1 MKRAIHFGAGKIGR
15 GFIGALLSQAGYE
28 VCFAEADPQLV
39 DEINRRRGY
48 TVHVTDEICAELRI
62 AGVSAVRADSGEA
75 VRRLVDAD
83 LVTTAVGLGVLPR
96 VAPVIAAGL
105 RARKAAGVAAA
116 LNVVA
121 CENGV
126 RATSR
131 LKASVYEAL
140 DAPTAAWAERTVG
153 FADCSVDRIVPPV
166 RSENPID
173 VVVENFYEWN
183 VEEKSFVG
191 GAPHIEGM
199 NLADNLLAYIE
210 RKLFTLNTGHAITAY
225 LGRMKGLATI
235 DESIADPAIFAIVK
249 EAMQQSGQALVEK
262 FGFDRDAHFKY
273 IDKIIGRFK
282 NPYLKD
288 DVTRVGRE
296 PLRKLSS
303 TDRLVKPMMTARE
316 YGLPCDKLLLGI
328 GAALHYNNPED
339 PQSVKMQELIAAK
352 GLRQAVSEITSIPAT
367 DPVIEEIAAATA
379 EVEKRIR

>member
-1 MKRAIHFGAGKIGR
+1 M
-15 GFIGALLSQAGYE
+15 
-28 VCFAEADPQLV
+28 
-39 DEINRRRGY
+39 
-48 TVHVTDEICAELRI
+48 
-62 AGVSAVRADSGEA
+62 
-75 VRRLVDAD
+75 
-83 LVTTAVGLGVLPR
+83 
-96 VAPVIAAGL
+96 
-105 RARKAAGVAAA
+105 
-116 LNVVA
+116 
-121 CENGV
+121 
-126 RATSR
+126 
-131 LKASVYEAL
+131 
-140 DAPTAAWAERTVG
+140 
-153 FADCSVDRIVPPV
+153 